1 MEWQGARS
9 AVFVSGLLAALALG
23 LIDKHPESGSIVG
36 SLDEQ
41 AHRGV
46 CRPKYRRSRTS
57 LCSGTFI
64 LPWMSAQR
72 SDKFAGSDFGRA
84 RAPEGPATGRH
95 WSTMRET
102 NAPVRLH
109 SGFGCE
115 SWRRSASLPDL
126 EAGLERQGVRE
137 RWMASSA
144 LSMRSFAC
152 AVTPPRSYS
161 STTKDSSLSTSSS
174 RLLTAISCSRRTSS
188 GACS

>member
-36 SLDEQ
+36 SRDEQ

-72 SDKFAGSDFGRA
+72 QIRRERIWTRSRA
-84 RAPEGPATGRH
+84 RRTSDRTSLVNHEGDKCPG
-95 WSTMRET
+95 
-102 NAPVRLH
+102 RLH